1 MPAWRTSG
9 GSPGASAS
17 HGGSPPR
24 DPTPWLGIV
33 SPPSHDRQRLPR
45 KTPRLDPSAPDLLHV
60 DRDDLRPL
68 AERMRPRTLD
78 EMVGQRRLLAPGT
91 ALRRSVESGRVHS
104 MVLWGPPGCGKTTLA
119 LLLARY
125 ADAEFRAISAVL
137 SGLPEV
143 RQVLA
148 EAGHRFAEGRRTVLF
163 VDEVHRFNK
172 AQQDAFLPHIER
184 GTILFV
190 GATTENPSFE
200 LNSALLS
207 RCRVHVMEAVSADDI
222 QSALRAALADEERGL
237 GGRGIEIGDGQLRL
251 IAGAADGDVRR
262 GLTLLEIA
270 AELAGEAAGE
280 GQGGTITDAILE
292 QVLADRTRRFD
303 KGGEQFYD
311 QASALHKSVR
321 SSNPDAALYWLA
333 LMLDGGCDPV
343 YLARR
348 LTRMAVEDVGL
359 ADPRALAMAIEAWD
373 TYERLGSPEGE
384 LALAQLAIYLAST
397 AKSNA
402 AYAAF
407 GAARAD
413 VREYGTQDVPLHLR
427 NAPTKLMK
435 RLGYGQGYQYDHDA
449 EGGVALDQTGFP
461 DAMGERM
468 YYEPVE
474 RGLEIRLKE
483 KLGQL
488 RAARARAR
496 RGGAA

>member
-1 MPAWRTSG
+1 M
-9 GSPGASAS
+9 
-17 HGGSPPR
+17 
-24 DPTPWLGIV
+24 
-33 SPPSHDRQRLPR
+33 
-45 KTPRLDPSAPDLLHV
+45 
-60 DRDDLRPL
+60 RPL

-78 EMVGQRRLLAPGT
+78 EMVGQKRLLAPGS
-91 ALRRSVESGRVHS
+91 ALRRAVESGHVHS
-104 MVLWGPPGCGKTTLA
+104 MILWGPPGCGKTTLA
-119 LLLARY
+119 LLLAHY
-125 ADAEFRAISAVL
+125 TDAEFRAISAVL

-148 EAGHRFAEGRRTVLF
+148 EAAHRFAEGRRTVLF

-172 AQQDAFLPHIER
+172 TQQDAFLPHIER

-222 QSALRAALADEERGL
+222 TLTLRHALDDPERGL
-237 GGRGIEIGDGQLRL
+237 GGGEGSPALRVSDQALGQ

-270 AELAGEAAGE
+270 AELAGEEGGE
-280 GQGGTITDAILE
+280 ITDATLV

-311 QASALHKSVR
+311 QISALHKCVR
-321 SSNPDAALYWLA
+321 SSNPDAALYWLTR
-333 LMLDGGCDPV
+333 MLDGGADPN

-348 LTRMAVEDVGL
+348 LARMAVEDIGL
-359 ADPRALAMAIEAWD
+359 ADPRALQMAITAWD
-373 TYERLGSPEGE
+373 TFNRLGSPEGE
-384 LALAQLAIYLAST
+384 LALAQLVIYLAST

-407 GAARAD
+407 NAARRD
-413 VREYGTQDVPLHLR
+413 VRELGTQDVPLHLR

-435 RLGYGQGYQYDHDA
+435 ELGYAKGYQYDHDR
-449 EGGVALDQTGFP
+449 EDGVALEQTGFP
-461 DAMGERM
+461 DAMGERL
-468 YYEPVE
+468 YYRPVE
-474 RGLEIRLKE
+474 RGMELKLKE
-483 KLGQL
+483 KLDRL
-488 RAARARAR
+488 RSARGAKHRVPDD
-496 RGGAA
+496 GGDDGSGVPG